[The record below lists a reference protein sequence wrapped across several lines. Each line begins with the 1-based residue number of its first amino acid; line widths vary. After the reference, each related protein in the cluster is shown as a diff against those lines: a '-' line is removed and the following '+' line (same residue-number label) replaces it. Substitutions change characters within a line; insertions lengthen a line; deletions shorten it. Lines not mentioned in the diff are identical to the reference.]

1 MSEFLPCFVTDFAR
15 AMHVVDR
22 ARPIAMRSGEK
33 GAFRAGIGPHSEDV
47 VVELC
52 LQQMVQAAPQ
62 RYGRSGRSIAYP
74 DGSRSRC
81 DLCFG
86 EAPDWDWAIEVKLL
100 RFLGD
105 NGKQNGNMLMHIL
118 SPYPQ
123 DRSAL
128 TDCSKLAAA
137 PIATHKAIVI
147 FGYEH
152 QEWPL
157 EPAIAAFE
165 TLAVGR
171 VELGDRHTAE
181 TGPLVHPVHDSGRV
195 FGWEILA
202 DMSGP
207 AADRRKAQGA

>member
-1 MSEFLPCFVTDFAR
+1 MGEFLPRFVTDFAA
-15 AMHVVDR
+15 AMQVVDHG
-22 ARPIAMRSGEK
+22 RPIAVRSGEK
-33 GAFRAGIGPHSEDV
+33 GAFRAGIGPHPEDV
-47 VVELC
+47 VVETC
-52 LQQMVQAAPQ
+52 LQKMGEVAPQ
-62 RYGRSGRSIAYP
+62 RYGRHERSVAYP

-86 EAPDWDWAIEVKLL
+86 EASHWEWAIEVKLL

-137 PIATHKAIVI
+137 SIATHKAIMI

-152 QEWPL
+152 QDWPL
-157 EPAIAAFE
+157 EPAITAFE
-165 TLAVGR
+165 ILAARRVG
-171 VELGDRHTAE
+171 LGPRQEAG

-195 FGWEILA
+195 FAWEIA
-202 DMSGP
+202 G
-207 AADRRKAQGA
+207 

>member
-1 MSEFLPCFVTDFAR
+1 MIGVSEFLPRFVTDFAT
-15 AMHVVDR
+15 AMQEVDR
-22 ARPIAMRSGEK
+22 DRPVAVRSGEK
-33 GAFRAGIGPHSEDV
+33 GEFRAGIGPHPEDAG
-47 VVELC
+47 VEMC
-52 LQQMVQAAPQ
+52 VQRMATTAPLQ
-62 RYGRSGRSIAYP
+62 YGQHARSVAYP
-74 DGSRSRC
+74 DGSRTKC

-86 EAPDWDWAIEVKLL
+86 KGPAWDWAIEVKLL

-128 TDCSKLAAA
+128 TDCSKLARA

-152 QEWPL
+152 REWPL

-165 TLAVGR
+165 LLAAR
-171 VELGDRHTAE
+171 QVELGPRHTAE
-181 TGPLVHPVHDSGRV
+181 TGPLVHPVHDAGRV
-195 FGWEILA
+195 FGWQIIG
-202 DMSGP
+202 SSTGP
-207 AADRRKAQGA
+207 